1 MGSSTVVRMVGNTG
15 DTGHTVNTGDTGN
28 SANSGHSVGIDG
40 PGRTTGEVL
49 GEALAR
55 ERADGAGAL
64 REFLDSL
71 DTAGRRESAL
81 ALHRRI
87 CRRSDEE
94 TAGRALDALARQE
107 LGWSTAE
114 SDLLL
119 SRLLGRDAE
128 VAPHEL
134 LDSFSFLVP
143 IALSAAEQAEDFD
156 RTRVRFLR
164 GIAEHLRVHRDGR
177 FAALRDRMDA
187 LSRRPVP
194 IVPGLLPR
202 HLLDGL
208 DDYGP
213 AMRAAHP
220 AALKGAGTV
229 EFLDHCATL
238 HRPRAPRNWR
248 KRSAELLA
256 RAEGGAEVVRLLLEG
271 IAAQP
276 AHRVHELD
284 LWGMDVPTLAAGGN
298 TALVRGLLWAAL
310 DVDADWV
317 VPRVGAVALHAGT
330 GLGGSGGMC
339 RSRPLATTA
348 VAVLGACGDARGEE
362 AVQWLGRLPRKVVN
376 RAVAKGIAKALEEV
390 SARSGVTPSMLRE
403 RGVATLGLDGRGV
416 RETPLGPYTAEL
428 SVREPGTVALAFRS
442 PEGRPL
448 KTAPKEVRE
457 AHTEELK
464 RVRAGLQGA
473 QGPGRRRALPPRGAP
488 GGGDELAGGG
498 LAAVLRGPPGHG
510 GDGPRAAVG
519 GHGGRRGAVDRGP
532 ARAHGRRLGPGG
544 RGRHRAS
551 GRPRRPS
558 AAVASAAG
566 RGRGGRR
573 VAGRD
578 GGPGG
583 GPAVQAGLPRGV
595 PAHPGRVGDRPVLP
609 PLRGAGAAVRAGAG
623 ADDRARLDGEPP
635 GVLLGRLVLGDDQG
649 AAGPGGRPG
658 VRGDGLAGT
667 PPRRAGRRGGEPGRG
682 GRALRDG
689 PGVVRA
695 ALRCGGRAGAWS
707 EAALTDVPALT
718 LSEAFRDV
726 DLFVQVASAEAGA
739 AQAAESAPETETAP
753 APR

>member
-1 MGSSTVVRMVGNTG
+1 MVGNTG

-40 PGRTTGEVL
+40 PGRTTGEVLGEAL

-464 RVRAGLQGA
+464 RVRAGL
-473 QGPGRRRALPPRGAP
+473 RELRALVAAERSRL
-488 GGGDELAGGG
+488 EEH
-498 LAAVLRGPPGHG
+498 LAAGTSWPAEDWQRYYVDHP
-510 GDGPRAAVG
+510 VT
-519 GHGGRRGAVDRGP
+519 GAM
-532 ARAHGRRLGPGG
+532 ARALLWE
-544 RGRHRAS
+544 
-551 GRPRRPS
+551 
-558 AAVASAAG
+558 VTED
-566 RGRGGRR
+566 
-573 VAGRD
+573 D
-578 GGPGG
+578 GERWT
-583 GPAVQAGLPRGV
+583 AGLPERTGGGW
-595 PAHPGRVGDRPVLP
+595 AL
-609 PLRGAGAAVRAGAG
+609 AG
-623 ADDRARLDGEPP
+623 ADGTARPVGLGARLRLWHPLRAGGEEVAEWRAETEGREEDRPFKQVFREVYPLTPAEWATGPSSHRFAGRVLRYGQARALMTERGWTGNHLGYFSDGWSSEMTKELPVPGDVPASEGTVWRARLLVELVDEEASRG
-635 GVLLGRLVLGDDQG
+635 GVAGLCATDRVWFERRSG
-649 AAGPGGRPG
+649 AAGAR
-658 VRGDGLAGT
+658 
-667 PPRRAGRRGGEPGRG
+667 
-682 GRALRDG
+682 
-689 PGVVRA
+689 
-695 ALRCGGRAGAWS
+695 GAWS

-739 AQAAESAPETETAP
+739 AESAPETETAP